1 MKNSLGPGVITAD
14 LYHNLK
20 ELTSIILKLSHD
32 IESEGTLL
40 PNSFYEAIFHSFQ
53 NWTRIQAQK
62 QNYRPISLMIMH
74 AKILNKIL
82 SN

>member
-40 PNSFYEAIFHSFQ
+40 PNSFYEA
-53 NWTRIQAQK
+53 N
-62 QNYRPISLMIMH
+62 ISLVPKLDKDTSTKTELQTNLFNDH
-74 AKILNKIL
+74 ACKN
-82 SN
+82 SQ